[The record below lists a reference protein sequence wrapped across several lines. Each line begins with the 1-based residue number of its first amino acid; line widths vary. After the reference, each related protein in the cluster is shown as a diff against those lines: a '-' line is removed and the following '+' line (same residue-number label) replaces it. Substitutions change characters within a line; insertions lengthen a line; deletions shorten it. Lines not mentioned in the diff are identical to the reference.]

1 MNRSQRVT
9 AAVVI
14 AVASLLPAQAP
25 SADALA
31 PVMINGQQLT
41 LSQWQGLSNL
51 IGETVLPGIYLV
63 DGNGC
68 WLNTS
73 NGASG
78 CVGSSDVFSRYG
90 SGGRDGNGNWNHW
103 SDAAGGAVGGTSDGC
118 VYTTFGWSSC

>member
-1 MNRSQRVT
+1 MSKFKTVS
-9 AAVVI
+9 AALVLT
-14 AVASLLPAQAP
+14 VACLLPAQAP

-31 PVMINGQQLT
+31 PVMINGQQLSI
-41 LSQWQGLSNL
+41 SQWQALSNV
-51 IGETVLPGIYLV
+51 IGQPVMPGVYLV

-73 NGASG
+73 NGTSG

-90 SGGRDGNGNWNHW
+90 SGSRDGNGNWNHW

-118 VYTTFGWSSC
+118 VYTSFGWSSC

>member
-1 MNRSQRVT
+1 MKSSQRML
-9 AAVVI
+9 AAMLI
-14 AVASLLPAQAP
+14 AATSLLATVDVG
-25 SADALA
+25 ADALA

-41 LSQWQGLSNL
+41 MSQWQGLSNML
-51 IGETVLPGIYLV
+51 GEAVMPGVYLV

-73 NGASG
+73 NGSSG

-90 SGGRDGNGNWNHW
+90 SGSRDSNGNWNHW

-118 VYTTFGWSSC
+118 VYTSFGWSSC